1 MGSTWKKAPQVNVDF
16 FNLALEHHPEVERR
30 RMFGF
35 PCAFLGGN
43 MFFGLFEE
51 TIFLRLPEEERR
63 RINSLQQA
71 VPFEPIPGRVM
82 KEYVALNP
90 GTVTDPGI
98 FQTWF
103 NKSLDYTSNL
113 PVKPKKGGKK

>member
-16 FNLALEHHPEVERR
+16 FNDALENHPEVERR
-30 RMFGF
+30 KMFGF

-51 TIFLRLPEEERR
+51 TFFLRLPEEERG
-63 RINSLQQA
+63 RINSLQKA

-90 GTVTDPGI
+90 GTVTDPEI
-98 FQTWF
+98 FQDWF
-103 NKSLDYTSNL
+103 KKSLNYASSL